1 MLKRLLDI
9 VASSLG
15 LLILSPIFLILWL
28 LVKIGSP
35 GPVFYRQQRVGKGNQ
50 DFTLL
55 KFRSMYIDADKKGQ
69 LITVGKRDPR
79 VTGIGYY
86 LRKFKL
92 DELPQL
98 INVLRGDMSLVGP
111 RPEVRKYVN
120 YYTPEQMEVLSVRP
134 GITDPASIAFSNEND
149 LLAGKEN
156 PEKYYIEEIMPQKLA
171 LNLEYIRHQS
181 FWRDIGFILK
191 TFTAVFIKRK

>member
-9 VASSLG
+9 VASLLG

-35 GPVFYRQQRVGKGNQ
+35 GPVFYRQQRVGKGNK

-120 YYTPEQMEVLSVRP
+120 YYTPEQMKVLTVRP

-149 LLAGKEN
+149 LLSGKED

-171 LNLEYIRHQS
+171 LNLEYIRRQS

>member
-1 MLKRLLDI
+1 
-9 VASSLG
+9 VASFLG
-15 LLILSPIFLILWL
+15 LLILSPVFIILWL
-28 LVKIGSP
+28 AVKIGSP
-35 GPVFYRQQRVGKGNQ
+35 GPVFYRQQRVGKGNK

-120 YYTPEQMEVLSVRP
+120 YYTPEQMKVLSVRP

-149 LLAGKEN
+149 LLAGKED

-171 LNLEYIRHQS
+171 LNLEYIRRQS

-191 TFTAVFIKRK
+191 TFMAVFIKRK